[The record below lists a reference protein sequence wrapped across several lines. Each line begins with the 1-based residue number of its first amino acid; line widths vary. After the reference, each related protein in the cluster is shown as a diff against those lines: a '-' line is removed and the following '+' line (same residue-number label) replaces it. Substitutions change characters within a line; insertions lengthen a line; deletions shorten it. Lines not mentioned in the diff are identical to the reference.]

1 MKSLNQNTW
10 SCKGQ
15 LCKRGRNFG
24 AHEPG
29 SDADCAL
36 GCQDSMRNNMKLC
49 DAWLTVDAWRMCIF
63 YLNAHKECQGNL
75 VTEDV
80 FNEKF

>member
-1 MKSLNQNTW
+1 
-10 SCKGQ
+10 
-15 LCKRGRNFG
+15 
-24 AHEPG
+24 
-29 SDADCAL
+29 
-36 GCQDSMRNNMKLC
+36 MRNNMKLC
-49 DAWLTVDAWRMCIF
+49 DAWLTVDAWRMCVF